1 MLTRQPGGGWRK
13 TLGRA
18 THMSNVEQI
27 PVYSY
32 PTRYLNEVIQCT
44 EPMTDELA
52 QRIRLLHTD
61 HGLDYE
67 TLPSHL
73 CTGDTTGAQ
82 SFGAGKMLVEL
93 AAFHLHED
101 YRSWRQS

>member
-1 MLTRQPGGGWRK
+1 
-13 TLGRA
+13 
-18 THMSNVEQI
+18 MSNAEQI
-27 PVYSY
+27 PVFSY
-32 PTRYLNEVIQCT
+32 PTRYLNEVIQCA

-52 QRIRLLHTD
+52 QRIRLLHKD

-82 SFGAGKMLVEL
+82 AFGAGKVLVEL
-93 AAFHLHED
+93 AAFHLHEE

>member
-1 MLTRQPGGGWRK
+1 
-13 TLGRA
+13 
-18 THMSNVEQI
+18 MSHPDQI
-27 PVYSY
+27 PVYQYVTS
-32 PTRYLNEVIQCT
+32 YLNDVIQCVQ
-44 EPMTDELA
+44 PMTTELA
-52 QRIRLLHTD
+52 ERIRSLHRD

-73 CTGDTTGAQ
+73 CTGDTKGPQA
-82 SFGAGKMLVEL
+82 FGAGKMLVEL

>member
-1 MLTRQPGGGWRK
+1 
-13 TLGRA
+13 
-18 THMSNVEQI
+18 MSNAEQI
-27 PVYSY
+27 PVFSY
-32 PTRYLNEVIQCT
+32 PTRYLNEVIHCT
-44 EPMTDELA
+44 KPMTDELA
-52 QRIRLLHTD
+52 QRIRSLHND

-73 CTGDTTGAQ
+73 CTGDTTGPQAV
-82 SFGAGKMLVEL
+82 GAGKVLVEM

>member
-1 MLTRQPGGGWRK
+1 
-13 TLGRA
+13 
-18 THMSNVEQI
+18 MSTPEQL
-27 PVYSY
+27 PVYQY

-52 QRIRLLHTD
+52 ERIRSLHRD

-67 TLPSHL
+67 TLPSRL
-73 CTGDTTGAQ
+73 CNGDTTGPQA
-82 SFGAGKMLVEL
+82 FGAGKMLVEL
-93 AAFHLHED
+93 AAFHLQED